1 MKKILTVLLFAI
13 CYFLF
18 VGKVA
23 ALTFDL
29 VAPSGT
35 LTRGQNVTF
44 TINIDTGGQ
53 SLTSTQIGMTYDTQY
68 LQYVSTAP
76 GTTFSTVSANDQ
88 GNGQLV
94 ISGSSTNGFSG
105 TGSFAIVT
113 FTLIATSS
121 GSTELCVLFNPSETP
136 TVTPQPISPVQPTS
150 PPGQPTYTPYPFQ
163 PTSTPPSSGSTGQTT
178 KGIILGATFLIV
190 ASGGMILF
198 KKL

>member
-35 LTRGQNVTF
+35 LTRGQNVAF

-53 SLTSTQIGMTYDTQY
+53 SLASTQIGMTYDTQY

-76 GTTFSTVSANDQ
+76 GTTFSTVSTNDQ
-88 GNGQLV
+88 GSGQLV
-94 ISGSSTNGFSG
+94 ISGSSTSGFSG

-136 TVTPQPISPVQPTS
+136 TPTLQPTS
-150 PPGQPTYTPYPFQ
+150 PPGQPTYTPSPLQSQ